1 MRVDREPR
9 LATGPTSRQTFASSS
24 RAGGPRHRGAQRA
37 PLRFLNRLVPASQT
51 IRATPPMTTP
61 TTIPVTS
68 ETNGWAR

>member
-9 LATGPTSRQTFASSS
+9 LATGPTSRQTFASSFES
-24 RAGGPRHRGAQRA
+24 WRPATPSAQRA

-68 ETNGWAR
+68 ERNGWAR